1 MDTWVVVCVKQLG
14 AIAGTVR
21 KGRKRYMN
29 RKKYC
34 PMYLTLV
41 LHYGIRGGVR
51 NFFYVWCQQALI
63 SHLSGCPEPRSKEC
77 PLYFSILGPPG
88 PKIDQKWAQM
98 AQKQPKSDFEGSG
111 GPERLE
117 RRGTKLERVRGH
129 ICWDFQNNW
138 ECGGAPNFGPGAP
151 KKGPN
156 GPKTAKI

>member
-1 MDTWVVVCVKQLG
+1 MERPPSAPGEV
-14 AIAGTVR
+14 ISS
-21 KGRKRYMN
+21 
-29 RKKYC
+29 KKMAALV
-34 PMYLTLV
+34 MYWDDSTS
-41 LHYGIRGGVR
+41 HYGLRGGVR

-63 SHLSGCPEPRSKEC
+63 SHLSGCPEPRSKDC

-88 PKIDQKWAQM
+88 PKIDQKWSQM
-98 AQKQPKSDFEGSG
+98 AQKRAKSDFEGSG

-117 RRGTKLERVRGH
+117 RRGTKLERVTGH
-129 ICWDFQNNW
+129 ICWDFQTNG